1 MVKTYYQ
8 NFSFEK
14 CYGSLLMMVG
24 FDVVFDT
31 KYCRD
36 KGGCGLRVM
45 CIHRCE
51 HRSGSE
57 EIPKGLHGV

>member
-1 MVKTYYQ
+1 
-8 NFSFEK
+8 
-14 CYGSLLMMVG
+14 MMVG